1 MLSSL
6 FLSVTTFKYVEFN
19 LPTASRVGENISFV
33 TDTVTQREDFI
44 KYCFKSFLESKDHR
58 ENMLSNDY
66 NYIGIGH
73 DDSIRFTNY
82 HTHPCIAMFWEQL
95 FYSKY

>member
-1 MLSSL
+1 MSCSDG
-6 FLSVTTFKYVEFN
+6 TTFAN
-19 LPTASRVGENISFV
+19 LTKSHV
-33 TDTVTQREDFI
+33 I